1 MISLFVLRLM
11 PNVLGSP
18 VSSTFTMLRIVS
30 QHYLT
35 WTSLSCPVNLYFSP
49 GVLQLP
55 SYWSLCFYDWPL
67 ECVLNPGVSMIL
79 IKQSVLCYFSA
90 QTCHL
95 SSHFAESRIQCSTG
109 LEDRAYVIPS
119 DRSVLSHPSPRFH
132 TRGGTFSSSQSFDYS
147 NYILAYSLLIL
158 WPGKLFLKSSVTLI
172 SFF

>member
-35 WTSLSCPVNLYFSP
+35 CTSLSCPVNLYFSP

-90 QTCHL
+90 QTCL
-95 SSHFAESRIQCSTG
+95 PPVFSFCWKP
-109 LEDRAYVIPS
+109 DP
-119 DRSVLSHPSPRFH
+119 VLNRPGRRCLRHSQWSFCPQSPF
-132 TRGGTFSSSQSFDYS
+132 
-147 NYILAYSLLIL
+147 SLLPYNGRYIFFFAVL
-158 WPGKLFLKSSVTLI
+158 WLHQLYSCLLATDPLTWKTFP
-172 SFF
+172 